1 MRRNI
6 IHPGAKEL
14 TYEIRE
20 IVSTAEKIQNFGQ
33 ELTMENIGDPLT
45 AGESLP
51 Q

>member
-20 IVSTAEKIQNFGQ
+20 IVTTAKKIEKIGQ
-33 ELTMENIGDPLT
+33 KMT
-45 AGESLP
+45 
-51 Q
+51 